1 VKLEYKSATGPARR
15 HLDRA
20 ASLRKTD
27 QLLQYLKQARHAD
40 EHSLQSSTFFA
51 IPLEVTLPPRSAFI
65 WNLSKGTV
73 SAEGGDVALQVGKLQ
88 YHLLAITNREATF
101 QPPTIHLGNPVV
113 DRPPRVLQN
122 WGCYSTSDCSK
133 IVRGVSNPVR
143 RERCHSHGP
152 ISQSGALH
160 PTLDTKLLFKI
171 LDSVKCALELMAVD
185 NLAA

>member
-113 DRPPRVLQN
+113 DSSP
-122 WGCYSTSDCSK
+122 S
-133 IVRGVSNPVR
+133 GVAELGLLFYER
-143 RERCHSHGP
+143 LFQDRERS
-152 ISQSGALH
+152 IQSRSTR
-160 PTLDTKLLFKI
+160 TLP
-171 LDSVKCALELMAVD
+171 
-185 NLAA
+185 